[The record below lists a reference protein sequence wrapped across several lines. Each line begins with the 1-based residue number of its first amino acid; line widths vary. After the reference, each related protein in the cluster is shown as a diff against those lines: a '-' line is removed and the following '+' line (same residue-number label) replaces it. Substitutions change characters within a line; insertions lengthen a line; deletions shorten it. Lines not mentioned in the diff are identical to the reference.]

1 MIQLWQ
7 MSIYGESN
15 GEMVRPAPSR
25 PVSRQRTEPRCD
37 AQAELDSHV
46 AMVCGK
52 RLSRAEVKK
61 MACGGAALLVAV
73 TIATV
78 VTLAG
83 GRTAGA
89 GAGGVG
95 TIAALEAAE
104 HDIAACVD
112 DDAGLTEF
120 LVQQQ
125 LRLLICK
132 K

>member
-15 GEMVRPAPSR
+15 GGMVRSAPSR
-25 PVSRQRTEPRCD
+25 PVSCQRTEPRCD

-46 AMVCGK
+46 AMVCGNK

-61 MACGGAALLVAV
+61 MACGGAALLVVV

-89 GAGGVG
+89 GAGGDA
-95 TIAALEAAE
+95 TP
-104 HDIAACVD
+104 
-112 DDAGLTEF
+112 DAGPGGGTFRRATGSLA
-120 LVQQQ
+120 
-125 LRLLICK
+125 
-132 K
+132 